1 MKADLVAFDPAT
13 VRDTAT
19 FEKPMAYPE
28 GIPYVVV
35 NGQLVLEKR
44 EAEPE
49 PAGATAA
56 ALTLT

>member
-19 FEKPMAYPE
+19 FEKPMAYPA

-35 NGQLVLEKR
+35 NGALVLDGGKR
-44 EAEPE
+44 TRHRP
-49 PAGATAA
+49 GR
-56 ALTLT
+56 ALLHSP